1 MGYLPYDITL
11 KAILWIVTICFL
23 AVNGTLLI
31 NKMLK
36 TPREK
41 KFKRD
46 FYLAYSIFCFSCIG
60 LGLFFILSDFERN
73 AFGESELYFR
83 FLSIAYTFG
92 NISLISIIFVG
103 EKEIVNTKYIF
114 SYATA
119 FTIVIN
125 VIFLIFFPNLVLIIR
140 YINYILISTETGV
153 ALLVYFYLS
162 RKTTGELRKMSIIT
176 LIALIIL
183 VFAFILQTDFLI
195 SRGLVLP
202 YFSQILLIIGL
213 TLLTYEI
220 IRKEG
225 LDVLE
230 MISNHKMTTIQKD
243 FMEIIKKFDWKEND
257 REEFIKDLLGS
268 TPSEREKILYDMMY
282 KFLLPE

>member
-11 KAILWIVTICFL
+11 KAFLWIVTVCFL

-46 FYLAYSIFCFSCIG
+46 FYLAYSIFCFSWIG
-60 LGLFFILSDFERN
+60 LVLFFVLSDFERD

-103 EKEIVNTKYIF
+103 EKEIVKTKYIF

-125 VIFLIFFPNLVLIIR
+125 VIFLIFSPNLVLIIR

-162 RKTTGELRKMSIIT
+162 RKTTGELRTMAIIT
-176 LIALIIL
+176 LIALII
-183 VFAFILQTDFLI
+183 VAFAFILQTDFLI
-195 SRGLVLP
+195 SSGLVLP

-225 LDVLE
+225 LNVLE
-230 MISNHKMTTIQKD
+230 MISNHKLTTIQND
-243 FMEIIKKFDWKEND
+243 FIEIIEKFDWKEND
-257 REEFIKDLLGS
+257 REEFIKDLLGLI
-268 TPSEREKILYDMMY
+268 PSEREKILDDMMH

>member
-23 AVNGTLLI
+23 AVNGILLI

-36 TPREK
+36 TPKEK

-46 FYLAYSIFCFSCIG
+46 FYLAYTIFCFSCIG
-60 LGLFFILSDFERN
+60 LGLFFILSDFERDV
-73 AFGESELYFR
+73 FGESELYFR

-92 NISLISIIFVG
+92 YISLIFIIYVG
-103 EKEIVNTKYIF
+103 EKEIINTKYIF
-114 SYATA
+114 TYATTC
-119 FTIVIN
+119 TITIN
-125 VIFLIFFPNLVLIIR
+125 VIFLIFLPNLVLFIR
-140 YINYILISTETGV
+140 YFNYILISIETGV
-153 ALLVYFYLS
+153 ALFVYFYLS
-162 RKTTGELRKMSIIT
+162 RKTTGELRRMAIIT
-176 LIALIIL
+176 LTALIII
-183 VFAFILQTDFLI
+183 VVAFILQTDFLI
-195 SRGLVLP
+195 SSGLVSP
-202 YFSQILLIIGL
+202 YISQFLLIIGL
-213 TLLTYEI
+213 TLFTYEI

-243 FMEIIKKFDWKEND
+243 FMEIIEKFEWKEND
-257 REEFIKDLLGS
+257 REEFIRDLLS
-268 TPSEREKILYDMMY
+268 LIPSEREKILQEMTY

>member
-1 MGYLPYDITL
+1 MGYLPYDITP
-11 KAILWIVTICFL
+11 KAILWIVTVCFL

-36 TPREK
+36 TPKEK
-41 KFKRD
+41 KLKRD
-46 FYLAYSIFCFSCIG
+46 FYSAFAIFCFSCIG
-60 LGLFFILSDFERN
+60 LGLFFILSDFERD

-92 NISLISIIFVG
+92 YISLISIIFVG

-119 FTIVIN
+119 CTIAIN
-125 VIFLIFFPNLVLIIR
+125 VIFLIFLPNLVLIIR
-140 YINYILISTETGV
+140 YANYVLISIETGI
-153 ALLVYFYLS
+153 ALFVYFYLS
-162 RKTTGELRKMSIIT
+162 EKTTGELRTIAIIT
-176 LIALIIL
+176 LIALIIIT
-183 VFAFILQTDFLI
+183 VAFILQTDFLI
-195 SRGLVLP
+195 SSGLVSP
-202 YFSQILLIIGL
+202 YISQILLIIGL
-213 TLLTYEI
+213 TLFTYEI

-230 MISNHKMTTIQKD
+230 MISNHRMTTIQKD
-243 FMEIIKKFDWKEND
+243 CMEIIEKFDWKEND
-257 REEFIKDLLGS
+257 REEFIRDLLGL
-268 TPSEREKILYDMMY
+268 TPSEREKILQEMMN